1 MNLSLERRQNVYNV
15 FQFLP
20 LRVGRGVTFKL
31 WAMLELDAEEEA
43 LIDKYRLG
51 ESLVIDGSDL
61 VDFKKALKSA
71 AMFWLIILVPL
82 WLLGSNFYAVLSKA
96 FFEFFLRLFFR
107 YGWAPEQSI
116 VQSSVTIIALALFLG
131 VPLIYYFALRE
142 KVKVRHLTSGGK
154 MFRCDSV
161 VELIHKEEELKS
173 RCQYLRQLLESAK
186 NWDEREIFPIEPLE
200 KINAKL
206 AVLKALT

>member
-1 MNLSLERRQNVYNV
+1 MNLSLERRQNVYDV

-20 LRVGRGVTFKL
+20 LRIGRGITFKL
-31 WAMLELDAEEEA
+31 WAMLELDAEEVA
-43 LIDKYRLG
+43 LVDKYRLM
-51 ESLVIDGSDL
+51 ESIVFPGSDWI
-61 VDFKKALKSA
+61 DFKKALKSSL
-71 AMFWLIILVPL
+71 MFWIIILLPL
-82 WLLGSNFYAVLSKA
+82 WILGSNFYAVLSKA
-96 FFEFFLRLFFR
+96 FFEFFLKLFFQF
-107 YGWAPEQSI
+107 GWAPNQGLIQNSI
-116 VQSSVTIIALALFLG
+116 TIVALALFIG

-142 KVKVRHLTSGGK
+142 KVKVRHLVSGGK

-161 VELIHKEEELKS
+161 VELIHKEAELES

-186 NWDEREIFPIEPLE
+186 HWDEREIIPIQPLD